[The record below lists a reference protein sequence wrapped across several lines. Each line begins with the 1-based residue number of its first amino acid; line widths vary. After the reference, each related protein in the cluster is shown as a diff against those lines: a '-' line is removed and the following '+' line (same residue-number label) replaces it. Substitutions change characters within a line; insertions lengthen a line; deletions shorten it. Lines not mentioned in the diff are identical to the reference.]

1 MAEGEPQ
8 TGPKFCRQCG
18 GVVPEGTPIC
28 PRCGQKWYMDRV
40 EQQGADL
47 WQKIIE
53 KRAAAGIGEAGAAQ
67 EQKQYRCP
75 NCMAVLQGPSPTCPH
90 CGKSTAKAR
99 IVPSA
104 KGDEA
109 LIEETAE
116 ALNLPPAAKGL
127 AAIKGASQRA
137 ERAERKGGR
146 RRIRTLD
153 IIIGAVIVIILL
165 GVGYMLAR
173 QYGVLPSSLTFLNP
187 PEQKQTPP
195 EPVAPVEKIS
205 DVAVS
210 DITSEGASIAWTTPQ
225 PAWGKVLY
233 GKTDAYGDSAAAVLQ
248 GSAQKVALSGL
259 SPLTTYH
266 FAIVVTDG
274 KGNEL
279 YRGNDHV
286 FDTVQHVNT
295 RPPVVTGFKV
305 LPTDAGAVISWTTDN
320 PSSSQVLYG
329 TDESCSTATVEDT
342 RMLTNHIVRIVGLE
356 SNTSYYYRIRSVDA
370 DGNVAKMDPPNIFT
384 TLVTVPTGSRVG
396 DRAPDFTLPLFGKQE
411 TIVLREYRGQKV
423 LLTFWA
429 VYCPECDRELSLL
442 QSIQDKKIPGVKI
455 IAIFMES
462 KMEDI
467 DKTIAKYK
475 SEHGELT
482 VPVAVDMYKTTSHL
496 YNVEKAP
503 YTVFIDGDMII
514 RDIQPGNFNVEQVE
528 RTLNTL

>member
-53 KRAAAGIGEAGAAQ
+53 KRAAAGIGEAGPAQ

-75 NCMAVLQGPSPTCPH
+75 NCMAMLQGPSPTCPH

-99 IVPSA
+99 IVPPG
-104 KGDEA
+104 KEDEA
-109 LIEETAE
+109 SIEETAE

-127 AAIKGASQRA
+127 AAIKGASR
-137 ERAERKGGR
+137 RAERKGGR
-146 RRIRTLD
+146 RRIKTLD
-153 IIIGAVIVIILL
+153 IIIGIVIIIILL

-173 QYGVLPSSLTFLNP
+173 QYGALPSYLTFFNP
-187 PEQKQTPP
+187 PQQQEAPP
-195 EPVAPVEKIS
+195 EPTTTPEKVS
-205 DVAVS
+205 DIAIS
-210 DITSEGASIAWTTPQ
+210 DITSDGAAIAWTTPE

-233 GKTDAYGDSAAAVLQ
+233 GKTESYGDSAAAVLQ
-248 GSAQKVALSGL
+248 GSAQKVTLSGL
-259 SPLTTYH
+259 EPSTTYH
-266 FAIVVTDG
+266 FAVMVADG

-279 YRGNDHV
+279 YRSNDHM
-286 FDTVQHVNT
+286 FDTVQRVNT
-295 RPPVVTGFKV
+295 TPPVVTGFKV
-305 LPTDAGAVISWTTDN
+305 MPTDVSAVISWTTDN

-329 TDESCSTATVEDT
+329 ADASCSSSTVEDT
-342 RMLTNHIVRIVGLE
+342 RMLTDHQVRILGLE
-356 SNTSYYYRIRSVDA
+356 ANASYYYRIRSVDA
-370 DGNVAKMDPPNIFT
+370 DGNVATMDPPNIFT
-384 TLVTVPTGSRVG
+384 TLVAVPTGPRIG

-411 TIVLREYRGQKV
+411 TISLRDYRGQKV

-442 QSIQDKKIPGVKI
+442 QSIQDKNIPGVKI
-455 IAIFMES
+455 IAVFMES
-462 KMEDI
+462 KLDDI
-467 DKTIAKYK
+467 EKTIVKYE
-475 SEHGELT
+475 SERGELT
-482 VPVAVDMYKTTSHL
+482 VPVVFDMYKTTAHL

-503 YTVFIDGDMII
+503 YTVFIDGEMII
-514 RDIQPGNFNVEQVE
+514 RDIEPGNFNIEQVE
-528 RTLNTL
+528 RTLNTLE